1 MSQEHLK
8 PVRSKEEAREL
19 GRKGGLASVKA
30 RRKKRSMQEAAK
42 IFLEMAADGS
52 LKSNLEALG
61 VAKQDQT
68 YMMAMIAR
76 AFTLAMAGDLKAME
90 FLRDTA
96 GYGPKVVQKIEHS
109 GKVEKVEKDETT
121 NGLAETE
128 EGRELLRKLF
138 ELKSKK
144 GMD

>member
-68 YMMAMIAR
+68 YMR
-76 AFTLAMAGDLKAME
+76 
-90 FLRDTA
+90 
-96 GYGPKVVQKIEHS
+96 P
-109 GKVEKVEKDETT
+109 
-121 NGLAETE
+121 
-128 EGRELLRKLF
+128 
-138 ELKSKK
+138 
-144 GMD
+144 